1 MFTFYLRLGGVF
13 ILLLGIFNALWYALG
28 VEIALGIMCGML
40 LFDIYI
46 DGVIE
51 KLKGG
56 K

>member
-1 MFTFYLRLGGVF
+1 MLTIYLRLLGVF

-40 LFDIYI
+40 LFDVYI
-46 DGVIE
+46 GELVT